1 MSQYSLLGSRR
12 FLPLFCTQ
20 FLGALNDNIYKNAL
34 VIFIVFTLADRT
46 VIDSTVLVIMAGG
59 LFILPY
65 FLFSA
70 TAGQLADRYEK
81 SLLIRRIK
89 LTEIMIMGCAIIGFI
104 SQNVL
109 VLMTVLFFMGMQSTF
124 FGPLKYGIVP
134 QHLRLREL
142 TGGNGLIQ
150 MGTFLAILGGTIIG
164 GVSIA
169 IKGYGVYLVSIMVVV
184 IAILGWYASRHIP
197 RARSSD
203 NALVVDWNIFR
214 QTFRIV
220 RYAIAEKTVFV
231 AIIAISWFWFIGAT
245 YLSLV
250 PTYTRDVLMGNE
262 LVATLLLTAFSIGIG
277 SGSLFCEVLSRRNIE
292 PGLVPV
298 GALGLTLFALDLFL
312 IGTPAVGSGVVVTEG
327 IANVAMSP
335 GIFLSHLVHW
345 RVLFDLIC
353 IGFFGGIYIVPLYAM
368 IQHRCDPAHRARVIA
383 ATNILNALFMVT
395 SALLVIILIS
405 LSLTIPQIYLLIGIL
420 NLLVS
425 GIIFIIFPEYLQ
437 RLAVIFRPV
446 GKDIA

>member
-1 MSQYSLLGSRR
+1 MSQYILLGSKR

-46 VIDSTVLVIMAGG
+46 AIDSTVLVIMAGG

-70 TAGQLADRYEK
+70 TAGQLADKYEK

-89 LTEIMIMGCAIIGFI
+89 LAEILIMCCAIIGFI
-104 SQNVL
+104 SQNVF
-109 VLMTVLFFMGMQSTF
+109 VLMTVLFFMGTQSTF

-164 GVSIA
+164 GVLIA
-169 IKGYGVYLVSIMVVV
+169 IKGYGVYLVSTMVVI
-184 IAILGWYASRHIP
+184 IAVLGWLASRYIP
-197 RARSSD
+197 RARPSDSS
-203 NALVVDWNIFR
+203 LVVDWNIIR

-220 RYAIAEKTVFV
+220 HYAVSEKTVFV

-250 PTYTRDVLMGNE
+250 PTYTRDVLTGNE

-277 SGSLFCEVLSRRNIE
+277 SGSLFCEVLSRREIE

-312 IGTPAVGSGVVVTEG
+312 IGTPALGSGSLVAEG
-327 IANVAMSP
+327 TVNTAMSP
-335 GIFLSHLVHW
+335 GMFLTHLVHW

-368 IQHRCDPAHRARVIA
+368 IQHRSNPAYRARIIA
-383 ATNILNALFMVT
+383 ATNILNALFMVV
-395 SALLVIILIS
+395 SALLVIFLLG

-420 NLLVS
+420 NLLITGV
-425 GIIFIIFPEYLQ
+425 IFIVFPEYLQ
-437 RLAVIFRPV
+437 RLSGLFWPV
-446 GKDIA
+446 RQ